1 MDILAEV
8 NSIVSDLEWAN
19 FSRAHKDLIVSTVS
33 PQVCGIVGK
42 GISSKI
48 NISPRRDID
57 LAVSMLIYEYGR
69 EERVY

>member
-8 NSIVSDLEWAN
+8 NSTVSDLVWAN
-19 FSRAHKDLIVSTVS
+19 FGRVHKDLIVSTVS

-42 GISSKI
+42 GTSASI

-69 EERVY
+69 EKRVY